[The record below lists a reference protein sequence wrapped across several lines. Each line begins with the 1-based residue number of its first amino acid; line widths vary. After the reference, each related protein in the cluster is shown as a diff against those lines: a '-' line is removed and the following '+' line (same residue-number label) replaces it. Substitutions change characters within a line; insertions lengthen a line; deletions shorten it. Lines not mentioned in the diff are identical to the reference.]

1 MRRFLSLFSVL
12 TIAASSI
19 TFSATS
25 IAWAET
31 VTLSTG
37 ACSQMVQHVPAD
49 DVTYK
54 PGVDVHG
61 KAVVPADLGS
71 SSGGGGANITMPD
84 QIDIQI
90 GIDLADRLALRDAKK
105 PQVLTP
111 GLPGTTTPGQP
122 ARKVLPYEGKA
133 AIGVLTIKGNDAF
146 WNGERIA
153 PQDEVLLAEA
163 CRKGMTAAGMI
174 LPTPKPKP

>member
-1 MRRFLSLFSVL
+1 MIRYVSLFSAV
-12 TIAASSI
+12 TIVASSI
-19 TFSATS
+19 TFSAQ
-25 IAWAET
+25 AEN
-31 VTLSTG
+31 VSLSAS
-37 ACSQMVQHVPAD
+37 ACQQMVQHVPAD

-61 KAVVPADLGS
+61 KPVVPADLG
-71 SSGGGGANITMPD
+71 GGPTITMPD

-90 GIDLADRLALRDAKK
+90 GIDLADRLALRDVKK
-105 PQVLTP
+105 AQAPTP
-111 GLPGTTTPGQP
+111 GLPGSMTPAQP
-122 ARKVLPYEGKA
+122 VRKVLPYEGKA
-133 AIGVLTIKGNDAF
+133 SMGVLTIKGNDAF

-163 CRKGMTAAGMI
+163 CRKGMAAAGMI